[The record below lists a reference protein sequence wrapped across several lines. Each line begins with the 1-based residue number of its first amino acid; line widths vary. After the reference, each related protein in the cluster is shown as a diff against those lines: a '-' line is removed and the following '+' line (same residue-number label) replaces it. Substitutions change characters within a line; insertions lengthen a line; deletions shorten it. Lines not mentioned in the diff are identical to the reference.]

1 MTDYNYK
8 YLKYK
13 QKYLA
18 LKNQQG
24 GDNDKITIS
33 DLVGEPNTR
42 EYVQSIRDRNKH
54 IKELT
59 KYTKKTTEKA
69 VEINKQKITINFL
82 KI

>member
-1 MTDYNYK
+1 MSDYNYK

-24 GDNDKITIS
+24 GDNEKITKD
-33 DLVGEPNTR
+33 DLVSEPNTR